1 MLELVGPRPLRSLS
15 APPTTAHRPSR
26 HRFGRWRLAPVT
38 TTCENRTMANRLD
51 WIEIGARLRQARLAA
66 GLSQE
71 ELGSAIGLER
81 TMIVKVESGSRR
93 LDALELARI
102 AARLR
107 LPIAHFLTPAPSVLS
122 RRASLTEDIDT
133 DADRSTYTLE
143 AELASW
149 LRDLR
154 QLIHL
159 GLLKQT
165 KPLHYPHPVAT
176 SDDARKAATWL
187 RTALGAGSQPLGPLI
202 QLCERAG
209 QLLLVADVPG
219 EGASALDE
227 DLAAAIVS
235 LQSEP
240 GRRRSTA
247 AHELGHLIIGD
258 EYSTDLGVHSSRDER
273 ERAVD
278 AFAAELLVPAET
290 VQQAVSGSKTLDD
303 IRNSLVQV
311 AAVYRAS
318 WSLVLRQAVH
328 AGAVDQRQ
336 RLASRAPTRA
346 ELMDA
351 VGWTPAPDL
360 HDVRVPPSVASAVM
374 AGVRRGLITPQR
386 ATEIS
391 RGQISASDVAGL
403 SSDEQ
408 AP

>member
-1 MLELVGPRPLRSLS
+1 MV
-15 APPTTAHRPSR
+15 
-26 HRFGRWRLAPVT
+26 
-38 TTCENRTMANRLD
+38 NRLD

-81 TMIVKVESGSRR
+81 TMIVKAESGSRR

-102 AARLR
+102 AASLR
-107 LPIAHFLTPAPSVLS
+107 LPIAHFLTPAPPVLS
-122 RRASLTEDIDT
+122 RRAALTEDIDT
-133 DADRSTYTLE
+133 DTDRNAFELE
-143 AELASW
+143 VELASW

-154 QLIHL
+154 QLIDL
-159 GLLKQT
+159 GLLEQA

-176 SDDARKAATWL
+176 SDDARKAAKWL
-187 RTALGAGSQPLGPLI
+187 RTELSVGLEPLGPLI

-209 QLLLVADVPG
+209 QLLLVTDVPG
-219 EGASALDE
+219 DGASVLDE

-278 AFAAELLVPAET
+278 AFAAELLVPAEKIRE
-290 VQQAVSGSKTLDD
+290 AVSGSTSLDD
-303 IRNSLVQV
+303 IRTSLVQV

-318 WSLVLRQAVH
+318 WSMVLRQAVH
-328 AGAVDQRQ
+328 ADAVDDRQ
-336 RLASRAPTRA
+336 RLSSRAPTRA

-374 AGVRRGLITPQR
+374 AGVRQGRITPHR

-391 RGQISASDVAGL
+391 RGQISASDLGGL
-403 SSDEQ
+403 NGDEQ